1 MLETPSNVA
10 DVATPIHVT
19 RQRYLVAPEGS
30 NPQKFFLRMIT
41 IKILNKKGLKIKNPL
56 RP

>member
-10 DVATPIHVT
+10 DVATRNTCGATTLFSRARRI
-19 RQRYLVAPEGS
+19 